1 MPGRGFGAKIKDR
14 STERGLIMSLKQLKA
29 TGFEEVVYHNGESC
43 LVIFSRKDCHVCK
56 EVVPVLEQLQPQY
69 EKKFGFY
76 YVDVE
81 EDKALFQRF
90 SLKGVPQI
98 LYFKGGQYQGKQAGK
113 VEDDQVEEKIADI
126 LK

>member
-90 SLKGVPQI
+90 L
-98 LYFKGGQYQGKQAGK
+98 
-113 VEDDQVEEKIADI
+113 
-126 LK
+126 